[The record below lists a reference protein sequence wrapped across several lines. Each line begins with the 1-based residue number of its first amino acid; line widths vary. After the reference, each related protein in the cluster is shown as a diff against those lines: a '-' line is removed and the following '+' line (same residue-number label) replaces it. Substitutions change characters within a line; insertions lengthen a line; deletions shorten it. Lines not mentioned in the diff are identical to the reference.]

1 MPSLISQANK
11 NIKYYIWVRI
21 FAKRVFLPITAI
33 YFIDTA
39 GLTIKDI
46 GLLSAYFSLI
56 QFLAEVPTGYFAD
69 RIGRVKSLRIGTILA
84 ALATSIY
91 VLFHTKSAI
100 YLGVGLEAL
109 GYSFMGGAGEALIHD
124 SLSAKN
130 QTSLYTKI
138 MSHNMA
144 VSLVVNAVLVA
155 LATYTYRLDPRLPF
169 ILGTLCYLIL
179 LLSTTQL
186 SDIYPPKKKRLQ
198 FQLPS
203 FPFLISHKSM
213 LAFGLTFGIISAL
226 YTSPNDMFNIAL
238 REYGIRAEHL
248 GLIYGLGSIV
258 GSLFG
263 PINSY
268 LRSLSARY
276 YVLIDS
282 AVLLTLFASATTKNP
297 YLLAVVMVLAISF
310 WRYRRIIYQDY
321 LLQIYPNA
329 YKATLVSTLNNL
341 EQINS
346 IWMPVVITAAIHQ
359 YGISTGFSIIFGF
372 TLLIAPVFYISTVRF
387 IVKRLNKS

>member
-39 GLTIKDI
+39 GLSIKDI

-84 ALATSIY
+84 ALATTIY
-91 VLFHTKSAI
+91 VLFHHKSAI

-124 SLSAKN
+124 SLSAKK

-144 VSLVVNAVLVA
+144 ISLVANAVLVS

-169 ILGTLCYLIL
+169 ALGTICYLIL
-179 LLSTTQL
+179 LISTSQL
-186 SDIYPPKKKRLQ
+186 SDIYAPKSKSLKLKM
-198 FQLPS
+198 PS
-203 FPFLISHKSM
+203 FAFFTSHKSM
-213 LAFGLTFGIISAL
+213 LVFGLTFGIISAL

-238 REYGIRAEHL
+238 REYGISAEKL
-248 GLIYGLGSIV
+248 GIVYGLGSIV

-268 LRSLSARY
+268 LRSLSAKY

-282 AVLLTLFASATTKNP
+282 FVLLTLFAAATSKNP
-297 YLLAVVMVLAISF
+297 YLLAIIMVLAISF

-321 LLQIYPNA
+321 LLRIYPNA

-341 EQINS
+341 DQVNS
-346 IWMPVVITAAIHQ
+346 IWLPLVITASIHQ
-359 YGISTGFSIIFGF
+359 FGISQGFSLIFLF
-372 TLLIAPVFYISTVRF
+372 TLVIVPIFYYSTTRF
-387 IVKRLNKS
+387 IVRRLNKS

>member
-39 GLTIKDI
+39 NLSIRDI
-46 GLLSAYFSLI
+46 GILSAYFSLI
-56 QFLAEVPTGYFAD
+56 QFIAEVPTGYYAD

-91 VLFHTKSAI
+91 VIFHTKSAI

-124 SLSAKN
+124 SLHAKK

-144 VSLVVNAVLVA
+144 VSLVANAVLVA

-179 LLSTTQL
+179 MASTTQL
-186 SDIYPPKKKRLQ
+186 SDIYPPQKKKLQ

-213 LAFGLTFGIISAL
+213 LAFGLTFGVISSL

-238 REYGIRAEHL
+238 REYGISAEKL
-248 GLIYGLGSIV
+248 GIIYGIGSIV

-282 AVLLTLFASATTKNP
+282 TVLLTLFASATTKNP
-297 YLLAVVMVLAISF
+297 YLLALVMVLAISF

-341 EQINS
+341 EQVNS
-346 IWMPVVITAAIHQ
+346 IWMPIVITAAIHQ
-359 YGISTGFSIIFGF
+359 FGLSTGFVLISLF
-372 TLLIAPVFYISTVRF
+372 TLLIVPIFYISTIRF
-387 IVKRLNKS
+387 IVKRLKK

>member
-11 NIKYYIWVRI
+11 NIKYYIWIRI

-84 ALATSIY
+84 ALATTIY
-91 VLFHTKSAI
+91 VLFHHKAAI

-124 SLSAKN
+124 SLSAKK
-130 QTSLYTKI
+130 QTTLYTKI

-144 VSLVVNAVLVA
+144 VSLVANAVLVS

-169 ILGTLCYLIL
+169 ALGTLCYLIL
-179 LLSTTQL
+179 LAATTKL
-186 SDIYPPKKKRLQ
+186 GDIYPSKPKPLKMVM
-198 FQLPS
+198 PS
-203 FPFLISHKSM
+203 FTFFTSHKSM
-213 LAFGLTFGIISAL
+213 LTFGLTFGIISAL

-238 REYGIRAEHL
+238 REYGISAEKL
-248 GLIYGLGSIV
+248 GIIYGLGSIV

-268 LRSLSARY
+268 LRSISARY

-282 AVLLTLFASATTKNP
+282 AVLLTLFASATSKNP
-297 YLLAVVMVLAISF
+297 YLLALIMVLAISF

-321 LLQIYPNA
+321 LLRIYPNA

-341 EQINS
+341 DQVNS
-346 IWMPVVITAAIHQ
+346 IWLPLVITAAIHQ
-359 YGISTGFSIIFGF
+359 FGLSTGFSLVFLF
-372 TLLIAPVFYISTVRF
+372 TLLIVPIFYYSTARF
-387 IVKRLNKS
+387 IVRKLNN

>member
-1 MPSLISQANK
+1 MSTSTTQADR
-11 NIKYYIWVRI
+11 NIKYYVWVRI

-84 ALATSIY
+84 ALATTTY
-91 VLFHTKSAI
+91 VLFHHKAAI

-124 SLSAKN
+124 SLSAKK

-144 VSLVVNAVLVA
+144 ISLVANAVLVS

-169 ILGTLCYLIL
+169 ALGTLCYLIL
-179 LLSTTQL
+179 LAATSKLG
-186 SDIYPPKKKRLQ
+186 DIYPPKPKPLKMVM
-198 FQLPS
+198 PS
-203 FPFLISHKSM
+203 FSFFTSHKSM
-213 LAFGLTFGIISAL
+213 LVFGLTFGIISAL

-238 REYGIRAEHL
+238 REYGISAEKL
-248 GLIYGLGSIV
+248 GIIYGLGSIV

-268 LRSLSARY
+268 LRTISAKY

-282 AVLLTLFASATTKNP
+282 FVLLTLFASATTKNP
-297 YLLAVVMVLAISF
+297 YFLALIMVLAISF

-321 LLQIYPNA
+321 LLRIYPNA

-341 EQINS
+341 DQVNS
-346 IWMPVVITAAIHQ
+346 IWLPIVITTIIHQ
-359 YGISTGFSIIFGF
+359 FGISSGFGMIFVF
-372 TLLIAPVFYISTVRF
+372 TLLIVPIFYYSTTRF
-387 IVKRLNKS
+387 IVKRLNK